1 MSRLTRIVLAA
12 AASLAMAGALV
23 GCSQPARNSDQP
35 EITAPEN
42 PGASALVLPKGS
54 IDQAVKALPDLAK
67 RVMQES
73 KIPGMAVAVVHDGK
87 MVFARGFGVKKQGEP
102 GAIDPYT
109 VFQLAS
115 LSKSVGATV
124 VATQVSQSVL
134 SWDTPVVQELP
145 ELTLADP
152 WVTAHATV
160 GDFYAHRT
168 GLPRAAGDLLEDIGY
183 DRDYVL
189 SHLKYEPLSPFRTSY
204 A

>member
-1 MSRLTRIVLAA
+1 MSRRTQLIFAA
-12 AASLAMAGALV
+12 VASFAMAGALV
-23 GCSQPARNSDQP
+23 GCSQPAASSDQLQV
-35 EITAPEN
+35 TAPEN
-42 PGASALVLPKGS
+42 PGTSALVMPKGS
-54 IDQAVKALPDLAK
+54 IDQAVKGLPDLAK

-73 KIPGMAVAVVHDGK
+73 KVPGMAVAVVHDGK
-87 MVFARGFGVKKQGEP
+87 MVFARGFGVKKEGEP

-124 VATQVSQSVL
+124 VATQVTQSVL

-145 ELTLADP
+145 DFTLADP

-168 GLPRAAGDLLEDIGY
+168 GLPRAAGDSLEDIGY
-183 DRDYVL
+183 DRDYVM
-189 SHLKYEPLSPFRTSY
+189 SHL
-204 A
+204 